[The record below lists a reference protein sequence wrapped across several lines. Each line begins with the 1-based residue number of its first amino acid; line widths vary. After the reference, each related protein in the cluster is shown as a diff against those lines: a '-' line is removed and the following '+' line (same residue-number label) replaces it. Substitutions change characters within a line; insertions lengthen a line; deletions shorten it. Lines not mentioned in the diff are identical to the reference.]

1 MKSLSLKRW
10 RILQHLTDDE
20 LANIKC
26 LQVYG
31 GCDRSPDDGLSAL
44 YVTYGDEVFGTGLNS
59 MIGEDTTTLTF
70 DEKDSQGKSVKVE
83 ALSGLGITKIVVGEF
98 VGAALTNKGEVYTW
112 GYFGEPQVVKVKDEE
127 IVMFESY
134 VAGRVCKFSCSYGR
148 SNYTS
153 QKLIGNTSISECKG
167 CGKYKT
173 YTTTS
178 PPPPQTTVNRFFK
191 FSESVLCPE
200 CNEPTSSKQLN
211 GNNFHFCTKCNKMVE
226 VPPSSTVKNMLLRK
240 SKLEL
245 DAPQKLGISALR
257 KIDNIYCGS
266 SFLVIEASSPNRLF
280 LWGTIDGLKYHCC
293 VTNPDSASFKTISC
307 GGSHLAAVAS
317 SGELYTCGLG
327 NKGQLGYQWS
337 ADMGYMTLRKVPLSG
352 SVVKVCCGYS
362 STACL
367 MSNGS
372 IMCFGSNMQKLSSG
386 LISLGCSDSD
396 FIEAPANIMES
407 IRFVDISCAPLTN
420 VFCAKTVDSIVVL
433 WGADQ
438 GPHHKLLFAA
448 SELTCALTD
457 LPFTYKDT
465 SQSMIQKQQLL
476 LHSNFQDYGTL
487 YGNKLYSDLTLTLA
501 DGNFPVHCVVLLM
514 NSNYFK
520 EILSDRKFAAE
531 VLDLSVYN
539 PKSYKSLLK
548 YFYQL
553 PLEDLNCEDLF
564 DLYSIA
570 MSYKEKNL
578 VDATFNKLK
587 AMINE
592 DTVLE
597 LVTKA
602 KSTKAEE
609 VLKECELFLSSPQL
623 KNELMSFVSEDIEK
637 TMALLRIKKGE

>member
-1 MKSLSLKRW
+1 
-10 RILQHLTDDE
+10 
-20 LANIKC
+20 
-26 LQVYG
+26 
-31 GCDRSPDDGLSAL
+31 
-44 YVTYGDEVFGTGLNS
+44 
-59 MIGEDTTTLTF
+59 
-70 DEKDSQGKSVKVE
+70 
-83 ALSGLGITKIVVGEF
+83 
-98 VGAALTNKGEVYTW
+98 
-112 GYFGEPQVVKVKDEE
+112 
-127 IVMFESY
+127 MFEAY
-134 VAGRVCKFSCSYGR
+134 EKGKRCKCVNCKAGY
-148 SNYTS
+148 YS
-153 QKLIGNTSISECKG
+153 QELIGKTSISICRSCLE
-167 CGKYKT
+167 YPT
-173 YTTTS
+173 YTS
-178 PPPPQTTVNRFFK
+178 PPPSGTIVKRFVEFT
-191 FSESVLCPE
+191 ESVHCPD
-200 CNEPTSSKQLN
+200 CNGPTSSKELDVN
-211 GNNFHFCTKCNKMVE
+211 EFHFCDKCNKMLE
-226 VPPSSTVKNMLLRK
+226 VPGHASTLIPFKDVCCDPLAPL
-240 SKLEL
+240 KLE
-245 DAPQKLGISALR
+245 INECM
-257 KIDNIYCGS
+257 KICDIYCGLT
-266 SFLVIEASSPNRLF
+266 FLVIETSSNHLI
-280 LWGTIDGLKYHCC
+280 LWGSIEQVEYQGFIF
-293 VTNPDSASFKTISC
+293 NPDNIRFKSVSC
-307 GGSHLAAVAS
+307 GGSHVAVMS
-317 SGELYTCGLG
+317 TSGELFTCGLG
-327 NKGQLGYQWS
+327 DKGQLGYQWS
-337 ADMGYMTLRKVPLSG
+337 ADMGHMTLRKVPLNG
-352 SVVKVCCGYS
+352 SVEKVCCGCS

-372 IMCFGSNMQKLSSG
+372 IMCFGSNMQKLSSR

-520 EILSDRKFAAE
+520 EIFSDRKFAAE

-637 TMALLRIKKGE
+637 TMALLRIKKGD